1 MYELI
6 DLIDTILF
14 LFRERLPV
22 ETSRPDKRT
31 QTIIKELKDQNEQL
45 QQKMVKMEDQLSTL
59 IGLVSEMHSKMNTA
73 EKE

>member
-59 IGLVSEMHSKMNTA
+59 IGLVSEMHSKMNTE